1 MNTVFLPKQ
10 KVSEAEK
17 RKDGFAWA
25 KATMRA
31 ILDFSE
37 FGTTKGV
44 TYEKLYKAY
53 AGEIDKVDY
62 SYVTDPYKSK
72 DGKVRRMPARI
83 RNYNI
88 IKPVVDLLVGEK
100 SRRPSSYTV
109 VNVSP
114 DAVNKFQEDK
124 RQLTL
129 QYLKQLF
136 VNIANQEGTET
147 GQEPYDT
154 SVLEKQLRTFSTT
167 YKDAIAEMGQEALEY
182 LRFNLKLDDHLLTE
196 IFDYIVTGTAIS
208 YKGLSSNDVDYEPVS
223 PIDID
228 YDKSQGVKYIQDSSW
243 VARRQRLT
251 INDIV
256 DKFYDELTSEDIDEL
271 ESEHMSFGSDWLSGL
286 LSEDYDTPKR
296 SLPVYHVTWKAFAKI
311 GFVTKPNE
319 LGELETIEVNDQYE
333 PLPGEEVEWYWVNE
347 AWEGYRLGNDKYI
360 GIGKIPG
367 QRSSIDNPSKCKLP
381 YNGVIYA
388 DRFADPISVVS
399 IGLPYQILYNIFH
412 YRLELSI
419 AKNKDK
425 IMLMEMNTIPKRH
438 GWDEEKFMYHADAN
452 GFAFVDSTS
461 TSRTGKD
468 VNFNQWTV
476 LDMSLGQY
484 ISSQFE
490 LLEAIK
496 MEWEQLMGI
505 TPQRLGNIQA
515 SAGKSTTERAVFQ
528 SSVISEELFRKFEG
542 FEQTEMQG
550 LLDLSQIAWVDGKK
564 GMYINSDGKN
574 AVLNIDP
581 ETFPHAELGI
591 FAWYSAEEKDKLE
604 ALRQLSLEFTQNG
617 SKPSTIAEILDAKN
631 FAKIKSILKEV
642 EKRQEEF
649 EQAQAQAQQEGAE
662 RLERIRIEDREDQQ
676 AFQAELK
683 EKELQ
688 NKIDLKLLDKDSG
701 DESIKSEEL
710 KEKER
715 SNRAKEDIER
725 EKLKIEREVL
735 KVQERIAKMNANK
748 SKVK

>member
-1 MNTVFLPKQ
+1 
-10 KVSEAEK
+10 
-17 RKDGFAWA
+17 
-25 KATMRA
+25 
-31 ILDFSE
+31 
-37 FGTTKGV
+37 
-44 TYEKLYKAY
+44 
-53 AGEIDKVDY
+53 
-62 SYVTDPYKSK
+62 
-72 DGKVRRMPARI
+72 
-83 RNYNI
+83 
-88 IKPVVDLLVGEK
+88 
-100 SRRPSSYTV
+100 
-109 VNVSP
+109 
-114 DAVNKFQEDK
+114 
-124 RQLTL
+124 
-129 QYLKQLF
+129 
-136 VNIANQEGTET
+136 
-147 GQEPYDT
+147 
-154 SVLEKQLRTFSTT
+154 
-167 YKDAIAEMGQEALEY
+167 
-182 LRFNLKLDDHLLTE
+182 
-196 IFDYIVTGTAIS
+196 
-208 YKGLSSNDVDYEPVS
+208 
-223 PIDID
+223 
-228 YDKSQGVKYIQDSSW
+228 
-243 VARRQRLT
+243 
-251 INDIV
+251 
-256 DKFYDELTSEDIDEL
+256 
-271 ESEHMSFGSDWLSGL
+271 
-286 LSEDYDTPKR
+286 
-296 SLPVYHVTWKAFAKI
+296 
-311 GFVTKPNE
+311 
-319 LGELETIEVNDQYE
+319 
-333 PLPGEEVEWYWVNE
+333 
-347 AWEGYRLGNDKYI
+347 
-360 GIGKIPG
+360 
-367 QRSSIDNPSKCKLP
+367 
-381 YNGVIYA
+381 
-388 DRFADPISVVS
+388 
-399 IGLPYQILYNIFH
+399 
-412 YRLELSI
+412 
-419 AKNKDK
+419 
-425 IMLMEMNTIPKRH
+425 
-438 GWDEEKFMYHADAN
+438 
-452 GFAFVDSTS
+452 
-461 TSRTGKD
+461 
-468 VNFNQWTV
+468 
-476 LDMSLGQY
+476 MSLGQY